1 MFGEADPY
9 LSSTEGVAARSK
21 WCEHVFVS
29 SVVCVLLPRFELAVA
44 VGSRA
49 ALLQEP
55 AALAPE
61 PGREQLVGEVSAP
74 AEAFGI
80 HPGMRLGEALARC
93 PRLMLVP
100 PDPVG
105 VADAWER
112 VLLRLEATGALVEPG
127 PPGLA
132 CFDATGLR
140 RLHGGSLEAVLA
152 ATREGLRRP
161 GATPAGP
168 TAPTRGGFAPAST
181 GPAATPAPTRTGS
194 AHLGAGPSRFCAI
207 VAASARARARRPGFV
222 AGSADL
228 AAEPVALLRH
238 RPELAA
244 LPVELERLGIL
255 TLGALAELPRD
266 AMADRFGRPGLL
278 AHDLACG
285 RDTPLRPRRPG
296 EVLEEVL
303 ELEES
308 SSGAQLERALA
319 LLVDRLLAR
328 RERDGRTLRAVVLGA
343 VLVEG
348 GTWRERVVFREPLAD
363 AARMRLVLGQRLA
376 LLPAPAES
384 LRLSVD
390 RFGPPHPAGA
400 ALFDDG
406 SARRRTRLREA
417 IRQARAAAGPEAALR
432 ILAVDPDSRVP
443 ERRAVLTPFEV

>member
-1 MFGEADPY
+1 
-9 LSSTEGVAARSK
+9 
-21 WCEHVFVS
+21 VS

-49 ALLQEP
+49 RLLQEP

-93 PRLMLVP
+93 PRLALVP

-105 VADAWER
+105 VAEAWER
-112 VLLRLEATGALVEPG
+112 VLRRLEATGAHVEPG
-127 PPGLA
+127 RPGLA

-152 ATREGLRRP
+152 ATREGLRGP
-161 GATPAGP
+161 GRAAERARSASDPRAAP
-168 TAPTRGGFAPAST
+168 TAPPRA
-181 GPAATPAPTRTGS
+181 GS
-194 AHLGAGPSRFCAI
+194 VRLGAGPSRFCAI
-207 VAASARARARRPGFV
+207 VASSARARARRPGFV
-222 AGSADL
+222 SGAVDL
-228 AAEPVALLRH
+228 AAEPVSLLRH
-238 RPELAA
+238 RPELAT
-244 LPVELERLGIL
+244 LPVELERLGLL
-255 TLGALAELPRD
+255 TLGSLAELPRA
-266 AMADRFGRPGLL
+266 AMADRFGQLGLL

-303 ELEES
+303 ELDES

-343 VLVEG
+343 TLVEG
-348 GTWRERVVFREPLAD
+348 GTWRERVVFASRSPTRPECAWCSASGSGRCRRRRRACAWPSIASVRRTPRGPPSSTT
-363 AARMRLVLGQRLA
+363 AAPAAERACARRSARPGRQ
-376 LLPAPAES
+376 PAP
-384 LRLSVD
+384 R
-390 RFGPPHPAGA
+390 RPC
-400 ALFDDG
+400 G
-406 SARRRTRLREA
+406 SSPSTPTRASPSDARC
-417 IRQARAAAGPEAALR
+417 
-432 ILAVDPDSRVP
+432 
-443 ERRAVLTPFEV
+443 